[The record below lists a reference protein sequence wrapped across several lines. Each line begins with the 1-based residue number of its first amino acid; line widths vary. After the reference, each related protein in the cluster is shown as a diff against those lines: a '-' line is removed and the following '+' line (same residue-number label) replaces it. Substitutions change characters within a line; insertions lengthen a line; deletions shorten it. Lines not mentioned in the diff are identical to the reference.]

1 MGVDKST
8 SNGVYDVIMNG
19 ASTESVIVSTPY
31 GDVLPSSKAL
41 AGAGVELISMDD
53 RQFLL
58 KAALRQVADKYDFI
72 FIDCPPSLELL
83 TLNALCAAN
92 SLLVPVQGEYYALE
106 GLSDLMNTVRIVRR
120 SMNPGLEIEG
130 VLLTMYDGRTN
141 LSIQVAQELK
151 RFFAGKVYSVVI
163 PERAPQRSAQPRQAH
178 RRLRPDMPGR
188 GSVHGAGGGISAE
201 KQLLKGRRSMANT
214 KGLGK
219 GLSALLGDDVI
230 AAKDERA
237 SSLLLPISQ
246 VESCSTQPRKSFD
259 PEALSDLA
267 DSIRVHG
274 IIQPLT
280 VRKLQSGY
288 YQIIAYERRRWR
300 AARMAGLTQ
309 VPAVVIEADD
319 RKAMELAMI
328 ENLQRE

>member
-1 MGVDKST
+1 MAKIVAIVNQKGGVGKTTTCVNLAAAVKAAGKRVLLCDFDPQANATSGMGVDKST

-130 VLLTMYDGRTN
+130 VLLTMYDGR
-141 LSIQVAQELK
+141 
-151 RFFAGKVYSVVI
+151 
-163 PERAPQRSAQPRQAH
+163 RSAQPRQAH

-188 GSVHGAGGGISAE
+188 GSVRGAGGGISAE
-201 KQLLKGRRSMANT
+201 KQLLKGDA
-214 KGLGK
+214 
-219 GLSALLGDDVI
+219 VWQI
-230 AAKDERA
+230 
-237 SSLLLPISQ
+237 
-246 VESCSTQPRKSFD
+246 RK
-259 PEALSDLA
+259 
-267 DSIRVHG
+267 V
-274 IIQPLT
+274 
-280 VRKLQSGY
+280 
-288 YQIIAYERRRWR
+288 W
-300 AARMAGLTQ
+300 AR
-309 VPAVVIEADD
+309 D
-319 RKAMELAMI
+319 
-328 ENLQRE
+328 